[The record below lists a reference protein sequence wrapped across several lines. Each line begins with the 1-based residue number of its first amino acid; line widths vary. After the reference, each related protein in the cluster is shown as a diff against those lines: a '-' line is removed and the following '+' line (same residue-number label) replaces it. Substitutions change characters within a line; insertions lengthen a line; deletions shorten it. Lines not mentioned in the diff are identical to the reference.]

1 MIKKQFILDGLD
13 CAACSMKIEEKVS
26 KINYVENVTLNF
38 VNKTLSLN
46 VDEDK
51 EDKIEEEIKYIVNT
65 LEPDVKVIPKKKYNN
80 KNKAVIKKPQKA
92 IKSRNNDS
100 DKIILLLEGLD
111 CANCSNKIEHQTGEL
126 VEVREATLD
135 FISKKLRINLNNKE
149 DYNKTIKNVEDIVK
163 KLEPDVKILNLTM
176 KANVIAKKYEN
187 NKTTTKDND
196 EEENLEIIKFV
207 VGTAFFVAAIILN
220 KIEWVKILFFVISYV
235 LVGGDVVL
243 NAIKNIFKGQIFDEN
258 FLMTIA
264 TVGAFSI
271 KQYPEAVAV
280 MIFYKIGELFQSR
293 AVNHSRKSIADLMNI
308 RPDYAVLLKNNNEVK
323 VSPYEIQ
330 PNDVIIVK
338 PGEKIPLDGI
348 VIEGNSQ
355 IDTSAL
361 TGESVPKI
369 IRENDSVL
377 GGYINKNGVIKIK
390 VTKEFGE
397 STISKI
403 LDLVENASSKK
414 AETEKFITK
423 FARYYT
429 PVVVISALLL
439 ATVPPLVIPGA
450 TFDSWIYR
458 ALVFLVVSCPCAL
471 VVSIPLGF
479 FGGIG
484 AASKQGILIKGG
496 NYLEAL
502 NKVESVVFDKTGTLT
517 KGVFKVTK
525 IKSEDW
531 IKEDQLISIAAHIES
546 YSNHPIA
553 VSIINYYEKKINKD
567 KVTSINEHPGM
578 GLEGIFDGKLI
589 LAGND
594 KLMDKQ
600 SINYISVEEPGTV
613 IYIAINNIYAGYILI
628 SDELKEDSKEAIK
641 GLRDLGIK
649 NTVMLTGD
657 SSSVA
662 AIISEQLGLNKFYA
676 GLLPQNKVEKLE
688 EIFSEKS
695 KNGKVVFV
703 GDGINDAPVLAR
715 ADIGIAMG
723 GVGSDAAIEA
733 ADIVIMN
740 DEPSKITKAINIAK
754 KTNKVVWQN
763 IIFAL
768 AVKFIILAL
777 GALGYATMWEAV
789 FGDVGVALIAVLNSM
804 RVLKTK

>member
-1 MIKKQFILDGLD
+1 MIKKQFILEGLD

-51 EDKIEEEIKYIVNT
+51 EDKIEDEIKYIVNR
-65 LEPDVKVIPKKKYNN
+65 LEPDVKVRTKSNYN
-80 KNKAVIKKPQKA
+80 KNKAIIKKPQKA
-92 IKSRNNDS
+92 IKTRNNER
-100 DKIILLLEGLD
+100 DKITLLLEGLD
-111 CANCSNKIEHQTGEL
+111 CANCANKIEHHATEL
-126 VEVREATLD
+126 IEVKEASLD
-135 FISKKLRINLNNKE
+135 FISKKLRIDLNNKE
-149 DYNKTIKNVEDIVK
+149 DYNKTIKNVENIVK
-163 KLEPDVKILNLTM
+163 KLEPDVKVVNITM
-176 KANVIAKKYEN
+176 NGKATVKKSEIN
-187 NKTTTKDND
+187 RSTNKDNT
-196 EEENLEIIKFV
+196 EEENLELIKFV
-207 VGTAFFVAAIILN
+207 VGTAFFVAAVILN
-220 KIEWVKILFFVISYV
+220 KIEWIKILFFIISYV

-243 NAIKNIFKGQIFDEN
+243 NAIKNIFKGQVFDEN

-293 AVNHSRKSIADLMNI
+293 AVNHSRKSISDLMDI
-308 RPDYAVLLKNNNEVK
+308 RPDYAVLLKNNKEIK

-330 PNDVIIVK
+330 PNDIIIVK
-338 PGEKIPLDGI
+338 PGEKIPLDGVI
-348 VIEGNSQ
+348 IEGNSQ
-355 IDTSAL
+355 VDTSAL
-361 TGESVPKI
+361 TGESLPKI
-369 IRENDSVL
+369 IRENDEVL
-377 GGYINKNGVIKIK
+377 GGYINKNGVIRIK

-429 PVVVISALLL
+429 PIVVISALLL
-439 ATVPPLVIPGA
+439 AIVPPLVIPGA

-502 NKVESVVFDKTGTLT
+502 NKVDSVVFDKTGTLT

-525 IKSEDW
+525 IKPEDW
-531 IKEDQLISIAAHIES
+531 IKESELIRIAAHIES

-553 VSIINYYEKKINKD
+553 LSIASYYEKNIEKD
-567 KVTSINEHPGM
+567 KVTSINEYAGM
-578 GLEGIFDGKLI
+578 GLEGIFDGKFI

-600 SINYISVEEPGTV
+600 SINYSPVEEPGTV
-613 IYIAINNIYAGYILI
+613 IYMTVNNIYAGYILI

-641 GLRDLGIK
+641 GLRSLGIK

-657 SSSVA
+657 SIAVA
-662 AIISEQLGLNKFYA
+662 GIISEQLGLNKFYA
-676 GLLPQNKVEKLE
+676 GLLPQDKVEKLE

-740 DEPSKITKAINIAK
+740 DEPSKITKAIDIAK
-754 KTNKVVWQN
+754 KTNKIVWQN

-768 AVKFIILAL
+768 TVKFIILAL